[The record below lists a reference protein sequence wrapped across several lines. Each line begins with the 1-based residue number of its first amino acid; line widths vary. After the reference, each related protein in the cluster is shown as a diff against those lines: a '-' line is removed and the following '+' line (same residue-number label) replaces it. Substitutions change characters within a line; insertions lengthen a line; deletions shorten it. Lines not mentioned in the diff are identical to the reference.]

1 MTYDDAMIRHRLRL
15 ARTDVEVN
23 LRPSTGHRKRTFRAA
38 LQQFE
43 ELLDAAGTVGP
54 ASRPL
59 LLFYALSQAG
69 RAITAARGSMPW
81 ELRRHG
87 LTWQEGSQRLLER
100 TIDAEPTGEDSFHR
114 VAETIGS
121 AVLTGPVELGAVWAS
136 LPYELPKVWADKWPP
151 PLKLDLRV
159 ERLLPGSPP
168 FNEAPAYVMGWTG
181 RQVRA
186 IGEALEQYPSAQ
198 GWYVPGGGPPVIED
212 PVPGY
217 LGYDDSRVNLAWTA
231 DGDAVNDKMAKLAE
245 VAPEYRRRGHH
256 WLRPAIGP
264 QRDYIQPLS
273 TWWILLYGLSMV
285 ARYEPRVWAEELSIN
300 ESDLAAYLEALL
312 DDAMLAIPQLVL
324 EAIEGRPFMV
334 GP

>member
-15 ARTDVEVN
+15 ARTDVEVS
-23 LRPSTGHRKRTFRAA
+23 LRPSPGHRKRTFRAA

-43 ELLDAAGTVGP
+43 ELLDAAETVGP

-81 ELRRHG
+81 ELRGHG
-87 LTWQEGSQRLLER
+87 LTWKEGSQPLLER
-100 TIDAEPTGEDSFHR
+100 TIEAESTGEDSFHR

-121 AVLTGPVELGAVWAS
+121 GVLTGPVELGAVWAS
-136 LPYELPKVWADKWPP
+136 LPHELPKVWGDKWPP

-159 ERLLPGSPP
+159 ERLLHSSRPW
-168 FNEAPAYVMGWTG
+168 NEAPAYVMGWTD
-181 RQVRA
+181 RQARA
-186 IGEALEQYPSAQ
+186 IEEALEQYPSAQ
-198 GWYVPGGGPPVIED
+198 GWRVPGGGPPIIEP

-217 LGYDDSRVNLAWTA
+217 LGYDDSRVNLAWMA
-231 DGDAVNDKMAKLAE
+231 DAMTVNAKLAKFAD
-245 VAPEYRRRGHH
+245 VAPEYRRRGQHL
-256 WLRPAIGP
+256 LRPAIGP
-264 QRDYIQPLS
+264 QRDYLKPLAA
-273 TWWILLYGLSMV
+273 WWILLYGLSMV

-300 ESDLAAYLEALL
+300 ESSLAAHLEALL

-324 EAIEGRPFMV
+324 EAIEGRPFLV
-334 GP
+334 AA